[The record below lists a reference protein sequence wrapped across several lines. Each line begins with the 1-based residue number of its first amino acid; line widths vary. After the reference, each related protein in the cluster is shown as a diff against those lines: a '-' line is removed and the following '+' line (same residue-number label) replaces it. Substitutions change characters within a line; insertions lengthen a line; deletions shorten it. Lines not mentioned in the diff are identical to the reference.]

1 MSVKD
6 QADRA
11 SEYARE
17 TAAAAREKALEAYDS
32 ARDGAVAARRKAGDG
47 IDEAPLIALAGG
59 LAVGAL
65 IAALLPKT
73 AKETALLGSVGV
85 KITDKARA
93 AANAARDAGQA
104 RLDELGL
111 TRNAGA
117 DTLKSILKGAGDAA
131 RISAQAA
138 MGAVKETKH
147 G

>member
-32 ARDGAVAARRKAGDG
+32 ARDGAVAAKRKAGDG

-85 KITDKARA
+85 KITDAREGKSVAHEVDGHIRFILRHRVRAVRPDARFTSPA
-93 AANAARDAGQA
+93 AFFRASRY
-104 RLDELGL
+104 
-111 TRNAGA
+111 TRVG
-117 DTLKSILKGAGDAA
+117 
-131 RISAQAA
+131 R
-138 MGAVKETKH
+138 VP
-147 G
+147 